1 MAGSA
6 GTGHGLR
13 SFGLRSTVRSI
24 PNNEAWP
31 VAELSL
37 RKFPLEAMGEASTV
51 FNCMVKILE
60 VGELEAGTEGER
72 DRKRV
77 AVQDAAGGDS
87 GLAARSC
94 SRV

>member
-31 VAELSL
+31 VAV
-37 RKFPLEAMGEASTV
+37 PLEAMGEASTV